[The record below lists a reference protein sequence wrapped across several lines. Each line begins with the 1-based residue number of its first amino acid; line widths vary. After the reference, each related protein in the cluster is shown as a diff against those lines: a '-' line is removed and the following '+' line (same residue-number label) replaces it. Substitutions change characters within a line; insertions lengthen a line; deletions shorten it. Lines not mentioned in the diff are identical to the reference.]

1 MKILAIGAHPD
12 DVEFLCAGTLAIY
25 AAQGHEIFIA
35 IATNGN
41 VGSPTLGKKEISKIR
56 KKESLEAC
64 NLINAK
70 LIWMNFD
77 DEWLFDNKETRLVFI
92 DAIREAQPD
101 LMFIHNK
108 FDYHPDHRNAGQ
120 IAEDCKI
127 PVSVRLVKSNFD
139 YLKKI
144 PHMFYMDSIGG
155 IGFEPEYYVDISS
168 VIDLKEK
175 MLRCHKS
182 QEDWLIALYDEKP
195 SDLMFKQCSFRGLNA
210 GCKYAE
216 GFRQVLTY
224 PLVGSYKLL
233 P

>member
-1 MKILAIGAHPD
+1 MNILAIGAHPD
-12 DVEFLCAGTLAIY
+12 DVEFLCAGTLALY
-25 AAQGHEIFIA
+25 ASQGHKIFIA

-41 VGSPTLGKKEISKIR
+41 VGSPTLGKKEISAIR

-64 NLINAK
+64 KLINAT

-127 PVSVRLVKSNFD
+127 PVSVRLVESNFE
-139 YLKKI
+139 YLK
-144 PHMFYMDSIGG
+144 
-155 IGFEPEYYVDISS
+155 
-168 VIDLKEK
+168 
-175 MLRCHKS
+175 
-182 QEDWLIALYDEKP
+182 WIA
-195 SDLMFKQCSFRGLNA
+195 
-210 GCKYAE
+210 
-216 GFRQVLTY
+216 
-224 PLVGSYKLL
+224 
-233 P
+233 

>member
-1 MKILAIGAHPD
+1 MNILAIGAHPD
-12 DVEFLCAGTLAIY
+12 DVEFLCAGTLALYASEGHNIY
-25 AAQGHEIFIA
+25 IA
-35 IATNGN
+35 VATNGN
-41 VGSPTLGKKEISKIR
+41 VGSPTLSKSEIGKIR
-56 KKESLEAC
+56 KNESIESC
-64 NLINAK
+64 KKINAK
-70 LIWMNFD
+70 LIWMDFD
-77 DEWLFDNKETRLVFI
+77 DEWLFNDKKTRLVFI
-92 DAIREAQPD
+92 DAIRESEAD
-101 LMFIHNK
+101 IMFIHNVN
-108 FDYHPDHRNAGQ
+108 DYHPDHRNAGQ

-182 QEDWLIALYDEKP
+182 QEDWLIALYDQKP
-195 SDLMFKQCSFRGLNA
+195 SDLMNIQSTFRGLNA

-224 PLVGSYKLL
+224 PLVGSYKDL